1 MGDGKGMQ
9 IDSRNMSIKEF
20 KDTLEIMRTAYNFDD
35 ETTRICGI
43 RDLIS
48 GCNRKIELE
57 TIDKSTD
64 TTIYMS
70 RRVDGGD
77 Q

>member
-1 MGDGKGMQ
+1 MQ

-35 ETTRICGI
+35 ETTRIGGI
-43 RDLIS
+43 RDEIS
-48 GCNRKIELE
+48 GCNRKIELA
-57 TIDKSTD
+57 TIDKQTD

>member
-1 MGDGKGMQ
+1 MQ

-20 KDTLEIMRTAYNFDD
+20 KKTLEIMRLAYDFDD
-35 ETTRICGI
+35 ESTRISGI
-43 RDLIS
+43 RDEIS
-48 GCNRKIELE
+48 GCNRKIELV
-57 TIDKSTD
+57 TLDKQTD